1 MDLKKLKVES
11 RGLEPVVIIG
21 KQGINDSVISHIKHV
36 LKKKKL
42 IKIKLSRGYLD
53 SQLDS
58 GKSRKEIALNIA
70 ELTNT
75 ILIDSVGL
83 TVSLGRKR

>member
-1 MDLKKLKVES
+1 MDLKKLKLES
-11 RGLEPVVIIG
+11 RSLEPVVIIG
-21 KQGINDSVISHIKHV
+21 KQGFNNSVISHIKHV

-42 IKIKLSRGYLD
+42 IKVKLSRGYLD
-53 SQLDS
+53 SELEK

-70 ELTNT
+70 ELTGT
-75 ILIDSVGL
+75 VLVDTVGL